1 MNSPKPHPTLPGPAQ
16 STDAAIRIQTFGTLQ
31 VWRHGQTVDERDWR
45 TRQARQLLKI
55 LLTGRPRPISNDWL
69 IEVLWPGSTPD
80 AAATTLRSAINA
92 LRNVLEPDRPK
103 RTPSSYI
110 HTQAPGYAFRSHPDI
125 WLDVEV
131 FERYL
136 DQAEASAQTQE
147 QQRLLEAALALY
159 HDDYLTEDPYA
170 DWAKAERERL
180 QERFFATLLSVA
192 NLYANQGHYAPA
204 MAACRRVLARD
215 EVREGAYQALMRY
228 QAESGDSAAALLT
241 YERCRHVLS
250 EQLGA
255 DPSPLTQ
262 QLHSRIL
269 NGEIETAPVAALTS
283 HTASNLGNQP
293 GSRTG
298 ADAAPLRPANGA
310 SPEPAAPL
318 PLPRHSLLPAM
329 EDGPDAFVGRQA
341 EIGAL
346 HARLTDA
353 LSGQG
358 SIALITGEMGI
369 GKSRLAHYLLTEAGE
384 AGATVIGVACQPLE
398 QNLPYAALA
407 DALSRYIQLLPDAS
421 LSQLPA
427 ASLSQLALILPSLQ
441 DRLKS
446 PPLAGE
452 MPLSPEEHQQRVM
465 DGMVAFVTGLADL
478 RPLVLFLD
486 DLQWADAESLAVVSR
501 LSVRVTQRP
510 LLLLL
515 AYRQGDLTEN
525 SGLQAL
531 LHTLRRTPG
540 TLTQII
546 DRLDLAD
553 VQLLISRLTG
563 ESEASRALGQTL
575 FEITAGNP
583 LFLAESLRA
592 LQERA
597 AGQRRQRDLL
607 SYWLAAPQL
616 EPLSRRSRVQEVIAE
631 RIERLPPEA
640 LAVLQLAAVIGR
652 NFSLDLLEGAASADP
667 LAGLEILLARQFL
680 VERMDERIDFV
691 HQVVRQV
698 AYEGLHSLL
707 RRRLHR
713 QVAEALEQHQQP
725 QSPMEIAF
733 HYGQAGLLNR
743 LDYARFSVLAGERLL
758 RSYSPTQAL
767 LHFENALTTL
777 DSLDESPSEWIRR
790 ALQGEGLAY
799 ESLLDP
805 DGVTRSYGRLRQWAL
820 SQGEKELAL
829 MAHTRL
835 TTLLGLVG
843 QQAESNALMA
853 DLMGDSRGDALPA
866 LADLLARRQLLFSEE
881 PTPDPTPG
889 WQPLVEPPHIPGDPV
904 ADLTASLGAVHAAL
918 PLLIYGWITQVQGQ
932 LGPSEGMLR
941 AAIAL
946 AQETGQLSLASLGYH
961 QLAVTMRLLG
971 DEAQAQALNRESRA
985 MNLRVHGT
993 AAQLASLWPRISSGY
1008 QALAAG
1014 ELDLAQARFERVH
1027 GFLADRGGFRTHRN
1041 STVIGLGLVALAR
1054 GEMDRAE
1061 ALLRE
1066 GLADPHN
1073 RYPFTYV
1080 RGILGQAQIA
1090 HARGDLARCQRLLRQ
1105 SLAYAGQRSLV
1116 REYDETLAEMA
1127 RLGISQASQPAG

>member
-1 MNSPKPHPTLPGPAQ
+1 
-16 STDAAIRIQTFGTLQ
+16 
-31 VWRHGQTVDERDWR
+31 VDERDWR

-55 LLTGRPRPISNDWL
+55 LITGRPRPISNDWL
-69 IEVLWPGSTPD
+69 IETLWPESTLE

-92 LRNVLEPDRPK
+92 LRNVLEPHRPK

-110 HTQAPGYAFRSHPDI
+110 HTQAPGYAFRSHQDI
-125 WLDVEV
+125 WLDVEI
-131 FERYL
+131 FEAYL
-136 DQAEASAQTQE
+136 DRAGATAEPGE
-147 QQRLLEAALALY
+147 QQRLLESALAIY

-170 DWAKAERERL
+170 DWAKPERERL
-180 QERFFATLLSVA
+180 QERFFASLLSLA
-192 NLYANQGHYAPA
+192 NLYAHHGHYGPA
-204 MAACRRVLARD
+204 IATCRRVLAKD

-283 HTASNLGNQP
+283 HTIQEAPSPPRANGTQP
-293 GSRTG
+293 AP
-298 ADAAPLRPANGA
+298 ADPADPSAPLG
-310 SPEPAAPL
+310 
-318 PLPRHSLLPAM
+318 LPRHSLLPAI

-341 EIGAL
+341 EISAL
-346 HARLTDA
+346 QARLAVA

-369 GKSRLAHYLLTEAGE
+369 GKSRLAHHLLAEAGE

-398 QNLPYAALA
+398 QSLPYAALA
-407 DALSRYIQLLPDAS
+407 DALSRYIQLLPDSA
-421 LSQLPA
+421 LAQLPP

-441 DRLKS
+441 DRLQT
-446 PPLAGE
+446 PPLTGE

-465 DGMVAFVTGLADL
+465 DGMVAFITGLADL

-486 DLQWADAESLAVVSR
+486 DLQWADAETLAVVSR
-501 LSVRVTQRP
+501 LSVRVAQHP

-525 SGLQAL
+525 SDLQAL
-531 LHTLRRTPG
+531 LHTLRRTPR
-540 TLTQII
+540 TLSQTV
-546 DRLDLAD
+546 DRLGLAD

-563 ESEASRALGQTL
+563 EAEASRDLAQGL

-597 AGQRRQRDLL
+597 AGQKRQVDLL

-631 RIERLPPEA
+631 RIERLPPAA

-652 NFSLDLLEGAASADP
+652 DFSLDLLEGAASGDP

-698 AYEGLHSLL
+698 AYEGLHTLL

-713 QVAEALEQHQQP
+713 QVAEALAQHQQP

-767 LHFENALTTL
+767 IHFENALNTL
-777 DSLDESPSEWIRR
+777 GSLDQSPREWTQR

-805 DGVTRSYGRLRQWAL
+805 DGVTQSYDRLRQWAL
-820 SQGEKELAL
+820 SQGDKELAL

-853 DLMGDSRGDALPA
+853 ELMGDSREDALPA
-866 LADLLARRQLLFSEE
+866 LVDLLARRQLLFSEE
-881 PTPDPTPG
+881 SLPDPAPA
-889 WQPLVEPPHIPGDPV
+889 WQPLVEPPHLPGDPV
-904 ADLTASLGAVHAAL
+904 ADLTANLGAVHAAL

-932 LGPSEGMLR
+932 LAPSEGMLR
-941 AAIAL
+941 AAIRL
-946 AQETGQLSLASLGYH
+946 AEETGQLSLASLGYH

-971 DEAQAQALNRESRA
+971 DEAQAQALNRESRT

-1008 QALAAG
+1008 QALVAG

-1027 GFLADRGGFRTHRN
+1027 TFLADRGGFRTHRN

-1054 GEMDRAE
+1054 QEWDGAE

-1080 RGILGQAQIA
+1080 KGLLGLAQIA
-1090 HARGDLARCQRLLRQ
+1090 HEQGKLPQAEALLRR
-1105 SLAYAGQRSLV
+1105 SLTYAGQRSLV
-1116 REYDETLAEMA
+1116 REYHETLAEIK
-1127 RLGISQASQPAG
+1127 RLGIDSPEMGRG